1 MTMRLGFQ
9 EPASAFY
16 ELANIQSSTV
26 TAYFVLIAWY
36 AHDTS
41 TVTTYFILI
50 AWYAHDTP
58 CAKMLWVE
66 EKGKNN
72 TSRKREKD

>member
-9 EPASAFY
+9 EPAHAFY

-36 AHDTS
+36 AHDT
-41 TVTTYFILI
+41 
-50 AWYAHDTP
+50 P
-58 CAKMLWVE
+58 CGKMLWVE

-72 TSRKREKD
+72 TSQRREKD